1 MSENLQEKPAFCDI
15 PGGPRDPNLKA
26 RCAKPDA
33 PAAPKKPADI
43 RSKALTDTEKK
54 RKGIRSLGLTHES
67 EKRESF
73 KQFKDR
79 ITMEAN
85 LNDYVKKYK
94 MKMGN
99 KTSTVDK
106 DKWVEGIG
114 GLTKRERATLK
125 RVLQGHTREGVKED
139 AEFADELELVE
150 LAPVIGAALKGAGM
164 IAKAATKTPIRRAVT
179 KAVVKKAV
187 SKATSPPPPSNNE
200 EVVNESKE
208 LQAKMALDDAKIKY
222 KVEDGKIYVDKKDLM
237 KAEKTVAKS
246 FRVKPRNLDGKKYP
260 ALYYHGGS
268 LGIWNKKRP
277 ITGMGR

>member
-1 MSENLQEKPAFCDI
+1 MSEDLQEKPAFCDI

-33 PAAPKKPADI
+33 PATPNKPADI

-54 RKGIRSLGLTHES
+54 RKRIQSLGLTHES
-67 EKRESF
+67 EKKESF

-79 ITMEAN
+79 ITLEAN

-94 MKMGN
+94 MKMGD

-114 GLTKRERATLK
+114 GLTKREQATLK

-150 LAPVIGAALKGAGM
+150 LAPVIGLAIKGA
-164 IAKAATKTPIRRAVT
+164 AAATKTPLRRAIT
-179 KAVVKKAV
+179 KHVVKKAV
-187 SKATSPPPPSNNE
+187 DKATAPPPSNNE
-200 EVVNESKE
+200 EIVSESKE